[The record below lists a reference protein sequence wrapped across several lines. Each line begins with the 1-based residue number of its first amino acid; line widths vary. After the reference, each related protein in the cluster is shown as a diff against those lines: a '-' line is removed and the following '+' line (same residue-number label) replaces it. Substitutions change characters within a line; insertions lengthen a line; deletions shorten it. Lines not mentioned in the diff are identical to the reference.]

1 MALLVDKHRPRSLEA
16 LSYHHD
22 LSARLKAL
30 VNSLYFTPEVYERH
44 LTTNSSRHKAVIS
57 LTSLSMAL
65 LVQARRPAL
74 SPR

>member
-30 VNSLYFTPEVYERH
+30 VSSPHFTPEVYEQH
-44 LTTNSSRHKAVIS
+44 LTDSSRHKSAIS
-57 LTSLSMAL
+57 LTSSSTAL

-74 SPR
+74 SQR